1 MLRLTSYFL
10 VALVGA
16 LFAGYWTDS
25 ESTSAQAA
33 TFAHRWMAI
42 PEQGKQDRLIVPER
56 VSLTRPRDQVQT
68 IEATNNHQGTAT
80 IVYRDRNDAVV
91 FRNDPAAQSTVA
103 MKGIAFPALPS
114 DATVRQM
121 TPRPAMPQTKPQ
133 ERLQD
138 KSQQT
143 PAAAPKLMD
152 GCEPSLSPL
161 ASREASTISGR
172 CIASRRA
179 ATRFALAQ

>member
-1 MLRLTSYFL
+1 MLRLVSYFV
-10 VALVGA
+10 VALIGA
-16 LFAGYWTDS
+16 LLAGYWTDS

-33 TFAHRWMAI
+33 TFAHRWIAI
-42 PEQGKQDRLIVPER
+42 PEQGKQDRLVVPER
-56 VSLTRPRDQVQT
+56 VALTRPRDQVQT
-68 IEATNNHQGTAT
+68 IEATDNHQGAAT
-80 IVYRDRNDAVV
+80 IVYRDRNGAVV

-103 MKGIAFPALPS
+103 VKGIAFPALPS

-121 TPRPAMPQTKPQ
+121 TPRPAAPQTK
-133 ERLQD
+133 D

-143 PAAAPKLMD
+143 PAVAPKLMD

-172 CIASRRA
+172 CIASRSV
-179 ATRFALAQ
+179 ATRLALAQ

>member
-1 MLRLTSYFL
+1 MLRLASYFI

-16 LFAGYWTDS
+16 LLAGYWTDS
-25 ESTSAQAA
+25 DSTSAQAA

-42 PEQGKQDRLIVPER
+42 PEQGKQDRLVVPQR
-56 VSLTRPRDQVQT
+56 VALTRPRDQVQT
-68 IEATNNHQGTAT
+68 IEAIGDHNAI
-80 IVYRDRNDAVV
+80 IVYRDRNGAVV
-91 FRNDPAAQSTVA
+91 FRNDPEVQATVA
-103 MKGIAFPALPS
+103 VKGIAFPALPS

-121 TPRPAMPQTKPQ
+121 VPRPATPQTKPQ

-143 PAAAPKLMD
+143 PAVAPKLMD

-161 ASREASTISGR
+161 ASREASAFGGR
-172 CIASRRA
+172 CIASRGS
-179 ATRFALAQ
+179 ATVVAFAQ

>member
-1 MLRLTSYFL
+1 MLRLVSYFV
-10 VALVGA
+10 VALMGA
-16 LFAGYWTDS
+16 LLAGYWTDS

-42 PEQGKQDRLIVPER
+42 PEQGKQDRLVVPER
-56 VSLTRPRDQVQT
+56 VSLTRPRGEVQT
-68 IEATNNHQGTAT
+68 IEATDNHQGAAT
-80 IVYRDRNDAVV
+80 IVYRDRNGAVV

-121 TPRPAMPQTKPQ
+121 APRPAAPQSK
-133 ERLQD
+133 D

-143 PAAAPKLMD
+143 PAVAPKLME

-161 ASREASTISGR
+161 ASREASALAGR
-172 CIASRRA
+172 CL
-179 ATRFALAQ
+179 ATRDSLTVVAFAQ